1 MIANQS
7 LGVRIRYFRKKKGF
21 TQKELGE
28 AIGVNDSTIRNY
40 ELGNRTPDA
49 NTMAKIAE
57 ALEIDFYTLKS
68 TEVNSVD
75 SAVHAL
81 FDIEDRYGLVP
92 DKIGDYIYL
101 VLDQADSSAYPDRT
115 DTEISEFNT
124 ALLSWYKARIS
135 LLDGKV
141 DEDTYMT
148 WKEKYP
154 GYSAIDENGTP
165 YIQKKKKKEEAAR
178 DEDMEFKYKMYV
190 SAKEWAG
197 ETDILSYEEFA
208 ARSN

>member
-92 DKIGDYIYL
+92 DKIGDNICL

-165 YIQKKKKKEEAAR
+165 
-178 DEDMEFKYKMYV
+178 
-190 SAKEWAG
+190 
-197 ETDILSYEEFA
+197 
-208 ARSN
+208 

>member
-92 DKIGDYIYL
+92 DKIGDNICL
-101 VLDQADSSAYPDRT
+101 VLDLNSVAWFQGYHFSY
-115 DTEISEFNT
+115 EILPLN
-124 ALLSWYKARIS
+124 ALLTMAGLW
-135 LLDGKV
+135 LLK
-141 DEDTYMT
+141 
-148 WKEKYP
+148 
-154 GYSAIDENGTP
+154 
-165 YIQKKKKKEEAAR
+165 R
-178 DEDMEFKYKMYV
+178 
-190 SAKEWAG
+190 
-197 ETDILSYEEFA
+197 
-208 ARSN
+208 

>member
-68 TEVNSVD
+68 RSIRSTVQFMLYSI
-75 SAVHAL
+75 L
-81 FDIEDRYGLVP
+81 
-92 DKIGDYIYL
+92 K
-101 VLDQADSSAYPDRT
+101 T
-115 DTEISEFNT
+115 DTGWSRIRSVIISALYWIRQT
-124 ALLSWYKARIS
+124 AAHTQIELILKYLSS
-135 LLDGKV
+135 
-141 DEDTYMT
+141 TQHFCH
-148 WKEKYP
+148 
-154 GYSAIDENGTP
+154 GTK
-165 YIQKKKKKEEAAR
+165 Q
-178 DEDMEFKYKMYV
+178 
-190 SAKEWAG
+190 G
-197 ETDILSYEEFA
+197 
-208 ARSN
+208 

>member
-92 DKIGDYIYL
+92 DKIGDNICL

-148 WKEKYP
+148 WKETYP

-165 YIQKKKKKEEAAR
+165 YIPSVRKKEEAAR